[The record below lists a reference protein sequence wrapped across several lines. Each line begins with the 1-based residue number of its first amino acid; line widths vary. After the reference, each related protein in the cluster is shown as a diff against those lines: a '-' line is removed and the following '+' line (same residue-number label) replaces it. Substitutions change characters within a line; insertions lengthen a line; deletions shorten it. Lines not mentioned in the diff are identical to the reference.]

1 VNPGNKRAWRLYD
14 RRTKAIADV
23 LALEAE
29 DLNAPGPLFLHH
41 PTAQGRHRT
50 LDPAELSGVETL
62 LVDVLRQGRLV
73 YDLPSID
80 AIRAR
85 RQADLDRLDPGVKRL
100 VNPHAYHV
108 SLTRD
113 LWNLKQGLID
123 AARAK
128 P

>member
-1 VNPGNKRAWRLYD
+1 M
-14 RRTKAIADV
+14 
-23 LALEAE
+23 
-29 DLNAPGPLFLHH
+29 
-41 PTAQGRHRT
+41 
-50 LDPAELSGVETL
+50 
-62 LVDVLRQGRLV
+62 

-80 AIRAR
+80 AIRVQ

-113 LWNLKQGLID
+113 LWSLKQGLID